1 MLAANEPKWRPHMED
16 GASPMQGRGPRRS
29 QGSPGP
35 SVPESGASATLPLP
49 SALRHIAWRQCPQRE
64 AGCREQPNADHL
76 SEEIIWRRITRAG
89 ENLQKEHLN
98 EGSIWRKII
107 HAQEYLEEEHLNQ
120 RSVWGSNT

>member
-1 MLAANEPKWRPHMED
+1 M
-16 GASPMQGRGPRRS
+16 
-29 QGSPGP
+29 
-35 SVPESGASATLPLP
+35 
-49 SALRHIAWRQCPQRE
+49 
-64 AGCREQPNADHL
+64 
-76 SEEIIWRRITRAG
+76 TRAG